1 METTEKLNQILNILS
16 PENID
21 QLSKPINKNTLEFS
35 DFVHEN
41 RAMQE
46 IIDFIFFENE
56 QLENFQGPGLSNIGV
71 YVDKDGFF
79 KYEAGYL
86 KLNNSSPEKQAIKIL
101 DNLNYISEI
110 PTF

>member
-1 METTEKLNQILNILS
+1 MELFSKNKNLKDIKKY
-16 PENID
+16 ID
-21 QLSKPINKNTLEFS
+21 KNTLEFFPS
-35 DFVHEN
+35 FVHEN
-41 RAMQE
+41 RDMQE

-56 QLENFQGPGLSNIGV
+56 QLENFQDSGLSNIGV
-71 YVDKDGFF
+71 YTDKDCFF

-86 KLNNSSPEKQAIKIL
+86 KLNSSSPKKQAIKIL